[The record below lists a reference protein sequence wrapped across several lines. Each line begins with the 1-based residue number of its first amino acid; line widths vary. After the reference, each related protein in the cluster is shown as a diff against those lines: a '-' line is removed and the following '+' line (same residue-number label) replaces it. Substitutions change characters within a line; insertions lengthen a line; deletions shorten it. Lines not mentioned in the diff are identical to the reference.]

1 MAQPILKGANTMGR
15 NGLAV
20 LHALI
25 FDFHNFAIGELFPS
39 ITSIAYAANISVRS
53 VSRDSVS
60 LKA

>member
-1 MAQPILKGANTMGR
+1 MGR